1 MSKCTGLVGD
11 SNLEAAF
18 SSKGLLE
25 LIFILGGGQKAFFEA
40 LGRQVRPVL
49 LPPLLRHWP

>member
-25 LIFILGGGQKAFFEA
+25 LLFILGGGQKAFFEA